1 MRAIGLLFTSTPHTL
16 PLSSSSFSRTMACD
30 LRDLSSFDFY
40 VFLYVFSYVVWNMTK
55 APSINYVTLEGGGEG
70 VETSVTDCY
79 RGEGGGVVEPP
90 VTLH

>member
-1 MRAIGLLFTSTPHTL
+1 MY
-16 PLSSSSFSRTMACD
+16 
-30 LRDLSSFDFY
+30 DFY
-40 VFLYVFSYVVWNMTK
+40 LGTELSDQGAKFDDLNFKYRGRMNK

-79 RGEGGGVVEPP
+79 RGEGGVEPP